1 MAHNPRPS
9 RPPAAALD
17 LAPAEALWK
26 RVPKRGVDGKPLA
39 DFMMLVRGLNRLPE
53 AEQRAR
59 VARLSAV
66 LAQHDRLVVFADLN
80 LRLNLL
86 WVSHRCVPG
95 AGIEIAMALPEA
107 VPSAVLIGPRIE
119 NGRFLR

>member
-1 MAHNPRPS
+1 MAPVRPAPHPPS
-9 RPPAAALD
+9 RGLALQPAD
-17 LAPAEALWK
+17 SLWK
-26 RVPKRGVDGKPLA
+26 RIPRRDANGARLA

-53 AEQRAR
+53 AEQRER

-66 LAQHDRLVVFADLN
+66 LVRHERLVVFADLN

-95 AGIEIAMALPEA
+95 ACVTIAADLHEA
-107 VPSAVLIGPRIE
+107 VPSAVLIGPK
-119 NGRFLR
+119 LK